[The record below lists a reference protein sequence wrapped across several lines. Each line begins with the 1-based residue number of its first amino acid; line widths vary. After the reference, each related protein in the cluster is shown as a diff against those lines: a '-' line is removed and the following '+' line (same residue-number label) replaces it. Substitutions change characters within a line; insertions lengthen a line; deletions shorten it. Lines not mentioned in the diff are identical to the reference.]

1 MKVNTKKALKEGLMA
16 ELEILAQESQ
26 TYQEFEKKF
35 IEEYGEGQPLQSE
48 EKSLLQKLF
57 GEAKALAEIRK
68 AGIVEV
74 VKSPVN
80 REIVTMIC
88 EVANDFGVRKIPNKK
103 WASTVGLVR
112 FIVERLD
119 KKDRIRFVKIV
130 KNLRESMG
138 VEEYIIN
145 VD

>member
-1 MKVNTKKALKEGLMA
+1 MKLNTKKVLKEGLMA
-16 ELEILAQESQ
+16 ELGILAQESQ

-48 EKSLLQKLF
+48 EKKLLQKLF
-57 GEAKALAEIRK
+57 SETKALAEARRT
-68 AGIVEV
+68 GILEV
-74 VKSPVN
+74 VKGSVDK
-80 REIVTMIC
+80 EIVTMIC
-88 EVANDFGVRKIPNKK
+88 EVANDFGVKKIPNKK

-119 KKDRIRFVKIV
+119 KKDRVRFVKIV
-130 KNLRESMG
+130 KNLREGMG

-145 VD
+145 ID